1 MKLNKQQVQAVETTE
16 GPLVIVA
23 GAGSGKTRVL
33 TERTVKILENGA
45 APYEILAVTF
55 TNKAKKEMEER
66 IAARLGASTSK
77 SIWISTFHSMCV
89 RILRRHGHLLNYHPK
104 LNQNFTIYDANDA
117 TSLMKKVIVN
127 DLKMDIKKVSPRE
140 LLPHI
145 SMMKNEMIDIHTVE
159 TGTPTHPYVD
169 WEKVKDILAKGLPYK
184 QKDLILDAYRFY
196 QKRLWEN
203 NGMDFDD
210 LISTTVHLFSSHPH
224 VLQSYQQKLRYI
236 SVDEFQDT
244 NHTQYILIKMLA
256 SHHRNLCVVG
266 DDGQSVY
273 GWRGADVRNILDFE
287 KNYPDATL
295 VMLEENYRCGPHIL
309 QAANE
314 VISKNKHQR
323 KKRLFTSKTDGEK
336 IRYYFAA
343 TQNDEARYIANEIQK
358 LEQVVTK
365 YSYKDFAILFR
376 TNSQSRPFEEA
387 FMRASIPYQMIGG
400 LKFFQRAEIKD
411 IIAYLQFI
419 QNPSDTISFER
430 IIASPKRGLGKT
442 TIERIMEHSLQSG
455 LTVIESLQTL
465 SFKGKAK
472 ESVNRFLS
480 LIESFQTKASDAP
493 IGDLLS
499 ELLIDSGYLSM
510 LKASN
515 DPRAEERME
524 NIAELVSIAMEMQNE
539 GSVTLQ
545 EFLEHVSLHS
555 DIDDATDENA
565 VKLLTLHSAKGLEFP
580 VVFICGMEEG
590 IFPHQ
595 RSLREGD
602 IEEER
607 RLAYVGITR
616 AEDILYLTHSFSRQQ
631 WGKEEKNEPSRFLY
645 EFNKEL
651 IHPDFPLTDKYE

>member
-1 MKLNKQQVQAVETTE
+1 MKLNQQQLQAVNTTE

-45 APYEILAVTF
+45 QPHEILAVTF
-55 TNKAKKEMEER
+55 TNKAKREMEER
-66 IAARLGASTSK
+66 IDARLGTAISK
-77 SIWISTFHSMCV
+77 SIWIGTFHSMCV
-89 RILRRHGHLLNYHPK
+89 RILRRHGHLLSQHPK
-104 LNQNFTIYDANDA
+104 LNQNFTIYDASDA

-127 DLKMDIKKVSPRE
+127 DLKLDVKKVTPRDI
-140 LLPHI
+140 LPHI
-145 SMMKNEMIDIHTVE
+145 SMMKNEMIDIHTIE
-159 TGTPTHPYVD
+159 TNTPSHSYVD
-169 WEKVKDILAKGLPYK
+169 WKKVRDVLTKGLPYNH
-184 QKDLILDAYRFY
+184 KDVILDAYRFY

-210 LISTTVHLFSSHPH
+210 LISNTVLLFSQHPQ
-224 VLQSYQQKLRYI
+224 VLKFYQQKLRYI

-244 NHTQYILIKMLA
+244 NHTQYILIKLLA

-295 VMLEENYRCGPHIL
+295 VMLEENYRCGPYIL

-314 VISKNKHQR
+314 VISRNKQQR
-323 KKRLFTSKTDGEK
+323 KKKLYTSKTDGEK
-336 IRYYFAA
+336 IHYYHAA
-343 TQNDEARYIANEIQK
+343 NQNDEARYIANEIQK
-358 LEQVVTK
+358 LERMVNA
-365 YSYKDFAILFR
+365 YSYKNFAILFR

-411 IIAYLQFI
+411 VIAYLQFI
-419 QNPSDTISFER
+419 LNPSDTISFER
-430 IIASPKRGLGKT
+430 IISVPKRGLGKT
-442 TIERIMEHSLQSG
+442 TVERIIEHSMQNSLTVLESLQS
-455 LTVIESLQTL
+455 LQ
-465 SFKGKAK
+465 FKGKAL
-472 ESVNRFLS
+472 ESVHRFVT
-480 LIESFQTKASDAP
+480 LIENYQLKTASMP

-499 ELLIDSGYLSM
+499 ELLVDSGYLSM
-510 LKASN
+510 LKASK
-515 DPRAEERME
+515 DPRAEERIE
-524 NIAELVSIAMEMQNE
+524 NIAELISIAMEMQTEENA
-539 GSVTLQ
+539 SLQ

-616 AEDILYLTHSFSRQQ
+616 AEDILYLTHAFSRQQ

-651 IHPDFPLTDKYE
+651 IHPDFPLVDRN